1 MKIFYSLN
9 QRLEAWRR
17 SNQNRR
23 HPLFSNETSSL
34 GKSSPRDKP
43 SSEQTP
49 HFLHNS
55 PWQTPFMLLVSV
67 ASLTSVVGYRF
78 YNQPQLAVG
87 TISPE
92 TIIAPRSGQA
102 VDEETTEQKRKDART
117 GIGVIPVLK
126 RDSNITEQT
135 LRELENFL
143 EQVEQLR
150 ALTGTF
156 PFVQEQLLSLVTQ
169 RYLRRAPESE
179 WKTILAALNP
189 QFPPTAEPSIPTA
202 NPLPQRAIDSAM
214 EQAVGELYN
223 YRQKLGE
230 ESFRKLLQKL
240 VNIRQGYTEAQK
252 YIVQQPTVSLRT
264 EYIITMLELRDEVW
278 VEMKKGLAQATQRI
292 LTQGISPG
300 LPENLLKDSVKTQLY
315 FTVPA
320 KTEPVANA
328 LLLKI
333 LRPNLIEDPE
343 KTQQKALRQ
352 AEEMQ
357 PVMVEIKQ
365 GEVIVHAGEEIT
377 QEDFVLLDYLGL
389 SRRRISWEELVLC
402 GAFVTTSVG
411 VFWVTKRQLR
421 VKLRRRDL
429 ILLWLFSLS
438 APLLEV
444 FKIPYTSLPAIG
456 FLAGSFYG
464 SGLAVT
470 LITILTGFVTFSSG
484 ILTWE
489 FLLAGSA
496 GGILA
501 ALISGRL
508 RSREE
513 LSLLGVCVALTQG
526 AVFLFVQIF
535 LGISPAI
542 TLYSALPHAVF
553 YSLSGLMWSIIAL
566 GISPYLERLF
576 DVITPIRLAE
586 LSNPNRPLLKRL
598 AIEAP
603 GTFQHTLFVA
613 SLAEA
618 AARELHGNVELIR
631 AGTLYHDIGKMHDP
645 LGFIENQMGGPN
657 KHDEINDPWVSA
669 AIIKKHVTEGLV
681 MARKCGL
688 PKAIRDFI
696 PQHQG
701 TMTISYFYFQA
712 KQKQKEDRNIS
723 VEESDF
729 CYDGPIPQSKEAG
742 IVMLAD
748 GCEAALRSLK
758 DTTPEAALNLMNKIF
773 RARWREGQLA
783 ESGITQEE
791 LKVIAEV
798 FVQVW
803 QQSNHRRIA
812 YPKAALEPSKV
823 QPQA

>member
-9 QRLEAWRR
+9 QRLEEWRR
-17 SNQNRR
+17 RNNNRR
-23 HPLFSNETSSL
+23 HPLFSNESSTPE
-34 GKSSPRDKP
+34 KSSPTDKP
-43 SSEQTP
+43 SSAQP
-49 HFLHNS
+49 LHLYRNG

-92 TIIAPRSGQA
+92 TIIAPHSGKA
-102 VDEETTEQKRKDART
+102 VDEETTELRRKDART

-126 RDSNITEQT
+126 RDPNITEQT

-150 ALTGTF
+150 TLTGTF
-156 PFVQEQLLSLVTQ
+156 PFVQEQLLSVVTQ

-189 QFPPTAEPSIPTA
+189 EFLPSTEPSIPTA
-202 NPLPQRAIDSAM
+202 NPIPQKTIDSAM
-214 EQAVGELYN
+214 EQAMGELYS
-223 YRQKLGE
+223 YRQRLGE
-230 ESFRKLLQKL
+230 ESFRNLLQKL
-240 VNIRQGYTEAQK
+240 VSIRQGYTEAQK
-252 YIVQQPTVSLRT
+252 SIIQKPTISLRT
-264 EYIITMLELRDEVW
+264 EYILTMLELRDEVW
-278 VEMKKGLAQATQRI
+278 VEMKKGLTQATQRI

-333 LRPNLIEDPE
+333 LQPNLIEDPE

-389 SRRRISWEELVLC
+389 SRRRISWEALVLC

-411 VFWVTKRQLR
+411 VFWVIKRQLR
-421 VKLRRRDL
+421 IKLRRRDL

-464 SGLAVT
+464 GGLAVT
-470 LITILTGFVTFSSG
+470 LITILTGLVTFSSG
-484 ILTWE
+484 ILSWE

-501 ALISGRL
+501 SLISGRL

-526 AVFLFVQIF
+526 AVFLFVQIV

-553 YSLSGLMWSIIAL
+553 YSLSGLMWSIVAL

-618 AARELHGNVELIR
+618 AARELHCNVELIR

>member
-17 SNQNRR
+17 RNNNRR
-23 HPLFSNETSSL
+23 HPLFSNETSSSE
-34 GKSSPRDKP
+34 KSSPRDKP
-43 SSEQTP
+43 SSAKP
-49 HFLHNS
+49 LHLYRNG

-78 YNQPQLAVG
+78 YNQPQLDVG

-92 TIIAPRSGQA
+92 TIIAPHSGKA
-102 VDEETTEQKRKDART
+102 VDEETTELRRKDART

-126 RDSNITEQT
+126 RDPNITEQT

-150 ALTGTF
+150 TLTGTF
-156 PFVQEQLLSLVTQ
+156 PFVQEQLLSVVTQ

-189 QFPPTAEPSIPTA
+189 EFPPSPEPSVPTA
-202 NPLPQRAIDSAM
+202 NPMAQKTIDSAM
-214 EQAVGELYN
+214 EQAVGELYG

-230 ESFRKLLQKL
+230 ESFRNLLQKL

-252 YIVQQPTVSLRT
+252 SIIQQPVISLRT
-264 EYIITMLELRDEVW
+264 EYILTMLELRDEVW
-278 VEMKKGLAQATQRI
+278 VEMKKGITQATQRI

-389 SRRRISWEELVLC
+389 SRRRISWEALVLC

-411 VFWVTKRQLR
+411 VFWVIKRQLR
-421 VKLRRRDL
+421 IKLRRRDL

-464 SGLAVT
+464 GGLAVT
-470 LITILTGFVTFSSG
+470 LITILTGLVTFSSG
-484 ILTWE
+484 ILSWE

-496 GGILA
+496 GLDSGYANLGFDIAHPGQNDVHGLQCHGECFEGRHTVGHGGIVLKRPLETLTNIGIVHFSFTSTCSVA
-501 ALISGRL
+501 EEETRGFNGRL
-508 RSREE
+508 TDGLCLVGKTGKQSLRGFVKE
-513 LSLLGVCVALTQG
+513 LIEIRLANVWALEQILDNPTDATTGGTAHTLQQDNCQSKEPILQDGAGDFHTLGSHG
-526 AVFLFVQIF
+526 KNEFLDCLDRF
-535 LGISPAI
+535 LGIDRYFCHKRTIQEMNQSRRKDLIGIFDRAI
-542 TLYSALPHAVF
+542 VVMIRKIHTFHLGLEFDLVDFAVNRLHAGF
-553 YSLSGLMWSIIAL
+553 Y
-566 GISPYLERLF
+566 R
-576 DVITPIRLAE
+576 
-586 LSNPNRPLLKRL
+586 
-598 AIEAP
+598 
-603 GTFQHTLFVA
+603 Q
-613 SLAEA
+613 
-618 AARELHGNVELIR
+618 
-631 AGTLYHDIGKMHDP
+631 
-645 LGFIENQMGGPN
+645 
-657 KHDEINDPWVSA
+657 
-669 AIIKKHVTEGLV
+669 
-681 MARKCGL
+681 
-688 PKAIRDFI
+688 
-696 PQHQG
+696 
-701 TMTISYFYFQA
+701 
-712 KQKQKEDRNIS
+712 
-723 VEESDF
+723 
-729 CYDGPIPQSKEAG
+729 
-742 IVMLAD
+742 
-748 GCEAALRSLK
+748 
-758 DTTPEAALNLMNKIF
+758 
-773 RARWREGQLA
+773 
-783 ESGITQEE
+783 
-791 LKVIAEV
+791 
-798 FVQVW
+798 
-803 QQSNHRRIA
+803 
-812 YPKAALEPSKV
+812 
-823 QPQA
+823 